1 MKKSVFLHS
10 PKFVWCGMAIILAM
24 LAFMV
29 TPALAKSVT
38 KKVTVPATTPWYN
51 TRIQITAGQVVKIEA
66 QGKASTLVSSKG
78 SKSGPNGQ
86 KFICGAEPPAP
97 PPCALTGA
105 RYGALVA
112 KIGNQPAFLV
122 GKKLTFTAKS
132 SGTLYLS
139 VNDNLRWYAD
149 NAGGYTVVIK
159 TP

>member
-1 MKKSVFLHS
+1 MKS
-10 PKFVWCGMAIILAM
+10 KFFFKYPQIAWCGMAIILAL
-24 LAFMV
+24 LALTV
-29 TPALAKSVT
+29 TPALARSAT
-38 KKVTVPATTPWYN
+38 KKVTVPATTPWYH

-66 QGKASTLVSSKG
+66 QGKASTLVTSKG
-78 SKSGPNGQ
+78 SRSGPNGQ

-132 SGTLYLS
+132 SGILYLS

-149 NAGGYTVVIK
+149 NAGGYTVVVK